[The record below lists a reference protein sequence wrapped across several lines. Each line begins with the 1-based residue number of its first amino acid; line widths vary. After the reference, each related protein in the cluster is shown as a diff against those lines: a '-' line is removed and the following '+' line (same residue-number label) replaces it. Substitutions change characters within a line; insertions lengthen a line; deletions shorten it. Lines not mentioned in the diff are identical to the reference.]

1 MYSRQP
7 LYRYQDYTLV
17 EMLELCREREN
28 LMDFCS
34 PMLLKLLDY
43 DRENQTDLM
52 NTLYEYLD
60 CSQNTQLAA
69 ERLFIH
75 KNTLL
80 YRLNKIRSIIDND
93 LTYSWDLLLLSLSFR
108 ILILLDVYRPN
119 RAKLAWEKLEQE
131 QTSLGES

>member
-1 MYSRQP
+1 
-7 LYRYQDYTLV
+7 
-17 EMLELCREREN
+17 
-28 LMDFCS
+28 MDFCS